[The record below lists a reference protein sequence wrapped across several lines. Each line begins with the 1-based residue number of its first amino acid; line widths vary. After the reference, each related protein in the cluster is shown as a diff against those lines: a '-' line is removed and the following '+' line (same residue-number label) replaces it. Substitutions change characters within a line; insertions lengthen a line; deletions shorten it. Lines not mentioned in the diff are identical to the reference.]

1 MENADNKYYLKII
14 TKVIILAFIIL
25 GFYLAFK
32 VAMFYV
38 PFIIAF
44 LIALLIEPLIKL
56 FMKKTKL
63 KRKGATFLSL
73 IIIVLVI
80 GTILTL
86 IIAKLVSESTD
97 LIANLNYYFTD
108 TYDIAM
114 NFFNDLKAGKL
125 AVPTEILDI
134 ANNSI
139 EGVLDWAKGFIGNFF
154 TGLINTI
161 TSIPTIFTYGIITI
175 LAIIFICLDRDYV
188 INLFKKHVPS
198 KWLEK
203 IKLTFQQMCSISLQ
217 YIKAEAKLSL
227 ICFVLVFIGLLLMDL
242 FGLNVNYPVIMAI
255 FIGFVDLLPLFGAGA
270 VMVPWA
276 IYLFITGNIPLG
288 IGVIVL
294 WVIWAILKQILE
306 PKMVS
311 KQMGMHPIF
320 TLFGM
325 YTGFKIFG
333 VIGLILG
340 PIILLVIKNVFK
352 GLIEKG
358 ILKTFFEQE

>member
-1 MENADNKYYLKII
+1 MENVDNKYYLKII
-14 TKVIILAFIIL
+14 TKVIILAFIVL

-32 VAMFYV
+32 VAMFYI

-44 LIALLIEPLIKL
+44 LISLLIEPLIKL

-63 KRKGATFLSL
+63 KRRGATFISL

-86 IIAKLVSESTD
+86 IIGKLVSESRD
-97 LIANLNYYFTD
+97 LIANLNGYFTN
-108 TYDIAM
+108 TYDIAV
-114 NFFNDLKAGKL
+114 NFFNDLSTGKL
-125 AVPTEILDI
+125 GVSQEVLDI
-134 ANNSI
+134 ANKSI

-154 TGLINTI
+154 TGLVNTI
-161 TSIPTIFTYGIITI
+161 TSIPTILTYGILTI

-188 INLFKKHVPS
+188 INIFKKHVPS
-198 KWLEK
+198 KWIEK
-203 IKLTFQQMCSISLQ
+203 IKTTFKEMCSISLQ

-227 ICFVLVFIGLLLMDL
+227 ICFVIVLIGLTLMDL

-255 FIGFVDLLPLFGAGA
+255 FIGVVDLLPLLGAGA
-270 VMVPWA
+270 VMITWA
-276 IYLFITGNIPLG
+276 VYLFIIGNTPLC

-294 WVIWAILKQILE
+294 WIIWAILKQILE

-311 KQMGMHPIF
+311 KQMGMHPIC

-333 VIGLILG
+333 VLGLILG

-352 GLIEKG
+352 GLVEKG
-358 ILKTFFEQE
+358 ILKTFFELE